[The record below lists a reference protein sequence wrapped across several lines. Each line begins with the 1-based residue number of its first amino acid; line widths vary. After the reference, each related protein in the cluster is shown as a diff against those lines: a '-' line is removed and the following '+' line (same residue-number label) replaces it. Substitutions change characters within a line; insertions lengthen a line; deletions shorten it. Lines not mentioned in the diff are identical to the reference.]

1 MNINILHVE
10 RHSQLDKLSER
21 APADSSQDADEEFTL
36 PIVGPQFVEEEI
48 PPAVTRYIATL
59 LEPKESI
66 FVLFRLNSYHTFA
79 TGSGKMIKAPL
90 WTVITGIR
98 LLLVAVSEEGDTYA
112 DSFDQQVVFEYQN
125 GFGRDAI
132 KLADKSLSI
141 GLWEGKRRV
150 FKEAVNLF
158 PLPEY
163 EKYLYFANLHL
174 KKEEYLEA
182 IPLLQ
187 KSLELEPTIKASLL
201 LTHSLARLDRQEE
214 AFNVLNQAYQ
224 MAPAQ
229 SLIEEIQLRFPD
241 DAEMLLYL
249 AAVSEDRRDWDTCI
263 ACYDLLLQKTPDFD
277 LYFLKLGE
285 MYNAKQAYQTACD
298 YYQQFIHLRQG
309 AEKSQQE
316 AYIQWD
322 MSDFKWFSADPDLV
336 KAYFDLGLIY
346 EYETH
351 DYLKAASTY
360 LALLRHAPFYRD
372 AYKHFWLAYQ
382 QLCDSSFQGEACSL
396 PVDISLF
403 LQIYKL
409 LAPEPYAS
417 TVATEDRR
425 SLLEISSKDRGTPR
439 AIAYQKMVEAD
450 QQMLM
455 HPREQE
461 YWYRIQ
467 HWMANLVIS
476 EDESEG
482 IEEFC
487 EQVGPQNFPELA
499 QLILQLSDF
508 LNINPPK
515 CFISRGKIGIN
526 VKNREHPFIFI
537 GSEHLNPENERYFS
551 PDELVFIIAA
561 QLEHIKSGHFLVTD
575 TDLWKSL
582 GTASFDSF
590 LMALQ
595 CLPAGGFLG
604 KITHQFAT
612 AGLKKVYKMTRRV
625 NVQKILD
632 FFSRGEDRA
641 HKEVIESCEENGKSE
656 RSKSQ
661 KGQEPESVLKAQ
673 IVDFARHAVYSAD
686 RTGLLACHDFEAASA
701 AIFKLAS
708 NAYEDIKEV
717 HTQGL
722 VQILKKQ
729 DNRGNFLYFEYAK
742 RFGELI
748 RFALSESYW
757 QIHSKL
763 VVLPEKFPVPQE
775 IATIRELADNYHIL
789 INKLQILAHS
799 MQNTLLTPEE
809 FLRKQK
815 NLVVQS
821 GLLQDEDLTLVEKL
835 QQAYLD
841 EILTTE
847 ELHYKLFSLLETRHQ
862 HNVSD

>member
-1 MNINILHVE
+1 MSANSLHVE
-10 RHSQLDKLSER
+10 PHSQLEELSDGES
-21 APADSSQDADEEFTL
+21 ADSYQHPNEKLTL

-59 LEPKESI
+59 LEPGESI
-66 FVLFRLNSYHTFA
+66 FVLFRLNSYHTF
-79 TGSGKMIKAPL
+79 TTDSGKTVKAPL
-90 WTVITGIR
+90 WTVVTGVR
-98 LLLVAVSEEGDTYA
+98 LLLVAVSVEGDTYS
-112 DSFDQQVVFEYQN
+112 DSFDQQVVLEYQN

-141 GLWEGKRRV
+141 GLWEVKRRV
-150 FKEAVNLF
+150 FKEVVNLF
-158 PLPEY
+158 PLSEY

-182 IPLLQ
+182 IPFLR

-201 LTHSLARLDRQEE
+201 LTHTLAHLEQQEE
-214 AFNVLNQAYQ
+214 AFNVLNQAYHKT
-224 MAPAQ
+224 PAK
-229 SLIEEIQLRFPD
+229 SLIEEIQLQFPD

-263 ACYDLLLQKTPDFD
+263 ECYILLLQKTPDFD

-285 MYNAKQAYQTACD
+285 MYNAKQEYQTACE
-298 YYQQFIHLRQG
+298 YYQKFIHLRQG
-309 AEKSQQE
+309 LDKSQQD

-346 EYETH
+346 EYEAH
-351 DYLKAASTY
+351 DYFKAASTY

-372 AYKHFWLAYQ
+372 AYKHFWLVYQ
-382 QLCDSSFQGEACSL
+382 QLCDSSFQGETCSL
-396 PVDISLF
+396 PIDISLF

-417 TVATEDRR
+417 TVATEDYHSLFENPQKDEDTLR
-425 SLLEISSKDRGTPR
+425 S
-439 AIAYQKMVEAD
+439 IAYQKMVEAD
-450 QQMLM
+450 QQILI
-455 HPREQE
+455 HPREQD

-476 EDESEG
+476 EGESEG

-508 LNINPPK
+508 LDVKPPK

-537 GSEHLNPENERYFS
+537 GSEHLNPDNERYFS
-551 PDELVFIIAA
+551 TDELVFIIAA

-632 FFSRGEDRA
+632 FFSMTEERS
-641 HKEVIESCEENGKSE
+641 HKEDVEFFEENGKGE
-656 RSKSQ
+656 RSKS
-661 KGQEPESVLKAQ
+661 KKMQEPESLLKAQ
-673 IVDFARHAVYSAD
+673 IVDFARHAVYTAD
-686 RTGLLACHDFEAASA
+686 RTGLLACHNFEAASA

-708 NAYEDIKEV
+708 SAYEDIKQV
-717 HTQGL
+717 HKQGL

-748 RFALSESYW
+748 RFALSENYW

-763 VVLPEKFPVPQE
+763 IVLPEKSHVSQE

-815 NLVVQS
+815 NLVTQS
-821 GLLQDEDLTLVEKL
+821 GLLQDEDLMLVDKL

-847 ELHYKLFSLLETRHQ
+847 ELHYKLFSLLEMRH
-862 HNVSD
+862 VRD